1 MHRRASLPARIN
13 VLGEH
18 TDYAGGLALPFATH
32 LRLTLNAFS
41 QEEGYDGDAT
51 VIELWRAAGGWPAR
65 LSVESQIPMGVGM
78 SSSAALCLAVVLCV
92 NGSIK
97 PSEACLEAQRIEHQV
112 LKTPCGLLDQMAM
125 MFAKEGCA
133 TLIDFSNLSTQSV
146 LLPVEWI
153 FKLVDS
159 GIHRKLSETSYR
171 SHIGDAIQVAH
182 VETENQRVK
191 SALGASAQELGSLL
205 NQSHASL
212 QKLGVSL
219 TQIDEQ
225 VSELQQTTGVFG
237 ARMMGGGYGGMIL
250 VLVESSE
257 ILPDAPCFHP
267 SQGGFVE
274 EFFE

>member
-13 VLGEH
+13 ILGEH

-32 LRLTLNAFS
+32 LRLTLDAYS
-41 QEEGYDGDAT
+41 QQEGYDGDAT
-51 VIELWRAAGGWPAR
+51 VVELWRAAGGWPAR
-65 LSVESQIPMGVGM
+65 LSVESQIPIGVGM
-78 SSSAALCLAVVLCV
+78 SSSAALCLAVVLCI
-92 NGSIK
+92 NDSLE
-97 PSEACLEAQRIEHQV
+97 PFEACLEAQRIEHQV

-133 TLIDFSNLSTQSV
+133 SLIDFSNQSTQSV
-146 LLPVEWI
+146 VLPPEWV

-159 GIHRKLSETSYR
+159 GIHRNLSQTSYR
-171 SHIGDAIQVAH
+171 DSVDNATQIAH

-191 SALGASAQELGSLL
+191 SALGATARELGLLL

-212 QKLGVSL
+212 QELGVSL
-219 TQIDEQ
+219 VQMDEQ
-225 VSELQQTTGVFG
+225 VAVLQQTIGVFG

-250 VLVESSE
+250 VLVENSE
-257 ILPDAPCFHP
+257 VLPDAQCFHP

>member
-13 VLGEH
+13 ILGEH
-18 TDYAGGLALPFATH
+18 TDYSGGLALPFATH
-32 LRLTLNAFS
+32 LRLTLNAYS
-41 QEEGYDGDAT
+41 QQEGYAGDAT
-51 VIELWRAAGGWPAR
+51 VVELWRAAGGWPAR
-65 LSVESQIPMGVGM
+65 LSVESQIPIGVGM
-78 SSSAALCLAVVLCV
+78 SSSAALCLAVVLCI
-92 NGSIK
+92 NDSLE
-97 PSEACLEAQRIEHQV
+97 PLEACLEAQRIEHQV

-133 TLIDFSNLSTQSV
+133 SLIDFSNQSTQSV
-146 LLPVEWI
+146 VLPPEWV

-159 GIHRKLSETSYR
+159 GIHRNLSETSYR
-171 SHIGDAIQVAH
+171 DSADNTTQIAH

-191 SALGASAQELGSLL
+191 SALGATAKELGLLL

-212 QKLGVSL
+212 QELGVSL
-219 TQIDEQ
+219 VQMDEQ
-225 VSELQQTTGVFG
+225 VAVLQQTIGVFG

-250 VLVESSE
+250 VLVENSE
-257 ILPDAPCFHP
+257 VLPDAQCFHP

>member
-13 VLGEH
+13 ILGEH
-18 TDYAGGLALPFATH
+18 TDYSGGLALPFATH
-32 LRLTLNAFS
+32 LRLTLNAYS
-41 QEEGYDGDAT
+41 QQEGYAGDAT
-51 VIELWRAAGGWPAR
+51 VVELWRAAGGWPAR
-65 LSVESQIPMGVGM
+65 LSVESQIPIGVGM
-78 SSSAALCLAVVLCV
+78 SSSAALCLAVVLCI
-92 NGSIK
+92 NDSLE
-97 PSEACLEAQRIEHQV
+97 PLEACLEAQRIEHQV

-133 TLIDFSNLSTQSV
+133 SLIDFSNQSTQSV
-146 LLPVEWI
+146 VLPPEWV

-159 GIHRKLSETSYR
+159 GIHRNLSETSYR
-171 SHIGDAIQVAH
+171 DSADNTTQIAH

-191 SALGASAQELGSLL
+191 SALGATAQELGLLL

-212 QKLGVSL
+212 QELGVSL
-219 TQIDEQ
+219 VQMDEQ
-225 VSELQQTTGVFG
+225 VAVLQQTIGVFG

-250 VLVESSE
+250 VLVENSE
-257 ILPDAPCFHP
+257 VLPDAQCFHP

>member
-13 VLGEH
+13 ILGEH

-32 LRLTLNAFS
+32 LRLTLDAYS
-41 QEEGYDGDAT
+41 QQEGYDGDAT
-51 VIELWRAAGGWPAR
+51 VVELWRAAGGWPAR
-65 LSVESQIPMGVGM
+65 LSVESQIPIGVGM
-78 SSSAALCLAVVLCV
+78 SSSAALCLAVVLCI
-92 NGSIK
+92 NDSLE
-97 PSEACLEAQRIEHQV
+97 PFEACLEAQRIEHQV

-133 TLIDFSNLSTQSV
+133 SLIDFSNQSTQSV
-146 LLPVEWI
+146 VLPPEWV

-159 GIHRKLSETSYR
+159 GIHRNLSQTSYR
-171 SHIGDAIQVAH
+171 SSVDNATQIAH

-191 SALGASAQELGSLL
+191 SALGATARELGLLL

-212 QKLGVSL
+212 QELGVSL
-219 TQIDEQ
+219 AQMDEQ
-225 VSELQQTTGVFG
+225 VAVLQQTIGVFG

-250 VLVESSE
+250 VLVENSE
-257 ILPDAPCFHP
+257 ILPDAQCFHP

>member
-13 VLGEH
+13 ILGEH

-32 LRLTLNAFS
+32 LRLTLDAYS
-41 QEEGYDGDAT
+41 QQEGYDGDAT
-51 VIELWRAAGGWPAR
+51 VVELWRAAGGWPAR
-65 LSVESQIPMGVGM
+65 LSVESQIPIGVGM
-78 SSSAALCLAVVLCV
+78 SSSAALCLAVVLCI
-92 NGSIK
+92 NDSLE
-97 PSEACLEAQRIEHQV
+97 PFEACLEAQRIEHQV

-133 TLIDFSNLSTQSV
+133 SLIDFSNQSTQSV
-146 LLPVEWI
+146 VLPPEWV

-159 GIHRKLSETSYR
+159 GIHRNLSQTSYR
-171 SHIGDAIQVAH
+171 GSVDNATQIAH

-191 SALGASAQELGSLL
+191 SALGATARELGLLL

-212 QKLGVSL
+212 QELGVSL
-219 TQIDEQ
+219 AQMDEQ
-225 VSELQQTTGVFG
+225 VAVLQQTIGVFG

-250 VLVESSE
+250 VLVENSE
-257 ILPDAPCFHP
+257 ILPDAQCFHP

>member
-13 VLGEH
+13 ILGEH

-32 LRLTLNAFS
+32 LRLTLDAYS
-41 QEEGYDGDAT
+41 QQEGYDGDAT
-51 VIELWRAAGGWPAR
+51 VVELWRAAGGWPAR
-65 LSVESQIPMGVGM
+65 LSVESQIPIGVGM
-78 SSSAALCLAVVLCV
+78 SSSAALCLAVVLCI
-92 NGSIK
+92 NDSLE
-97 PSEACLEAQRIEHQV
+97 PFEACLEAQRIEHQV

-133 TLIDFSNLSTQSV
+133 SLIDFSNQSTQSV
-146 LLPVEWI
+146 VLPPEWV

-159 GIHRKLSETSYR
+159 GIHRNLSQTSYR
-171 SHIGDAIQVAH
+171 DSVDNATQIAH

-191 SALGASAQELGSLL
+191 SALGATARELGLLL

-212 QKLGVSL
+212 QELGVSL
-219 TQIDEQ
+219 AQMDEQ
-225 VSELQQTTGVFG
+225 VAVLQQTIGVFG

-250 VLVESSE
+250 VLVENSE
-257 ILPDAPCFHP
+257 ILPDAQCFHP

>member
-41 QEEGYDGDAT
+41 LEEGYEGDAT
-51 VIELWRAAGGWPAR
+51 IIELWRAAGGWPAR
-65 LSVESQIPMGVGM
+65 LNVESQIPIGVGM

-92 NGSIK
+92 NGSMK
-97 PSEACLEAQRIEHQV
+97 PLAACLEAQRIEHQV

-125 MFAKEGCA
+125 MFAKDGCA
-133 TLIDFSNLSTQSV
+133 TLIDFSNQSTQCV
-146 LLPVEWI
+146 ILPVEWI

-159 GIHRKLSETSYR
+159 GIHRNLSETSYR

-191 SALGASAQELGSLL
+191 SALGASAQELGLLL

-212 QKLGVSL
+212 QTLGVSL
-219 TQIDEQ
+219 TGMDEQ
-225 VSELQQTTGVFG
+225 VAVLQQTDGVLG

-257 ILPDAPCFHP
+257 ILPDAQTFHP